1 MTRPTGNRPEG
12 ASLADDVSAG
22 VAAYAAAVASNEPA
36 PGGGSVVGVAAALA
50 AALGS
55 MVCHFSRPSAESS
68 RAPSSLAPVLDELDR
83 LRGEMLELANAD
95 AVAYSGY
102 RTATELPKG
111 TDQERE
117 QRRSAMHA
125 ALIEAIE
132 VPLGVSRGSRRIHT
146 LLGTVLEAGNPHLQ
160 SDAEIGRL
168 LAAAA
173 VRGALFNVRG
183 NAALLKDEAMAR
195 RYLEEADAL
204 ERGLDERDRPD

>member
-1 MTRPTGNRPEG
+1 MTQPTGNRPEG

-22 VAAYAAAVASNEPA
+22 VAAYAAAVASSEPA

-55 MVCHFSRPSAESS
+55 MVCHFSRPSSEGADAAS
-68 RAPSSLAPVLDELDR
+68 PLAPVLDELER
-83 LRGEMLELANAD
+83 SRGEMLELANAD

-102 RTATELPKG
+102 RAATELPKR
-111 TDQERE
+111 TDEERQ
-117 QRRSAMHA
+117 QRRDAMHA

-146 LLGTVLEAGNPHLQ
+146 LLNRVLEAGNPHLR
-160 SDAEIGRL
+160 SDAEIGLL

-183 NAALLKDEAMAR
+183 NAALLKDEAKAR
-195 RYLEEADAL
+195 RYLDEADAL
-204 ERGLDERDRPD
+204 ERGLDERVRPD